1 MEKILVVHN
10 RYKHQGG
17 EDIAVESEINA
28 LKNLFEVKTLI
39 FENNEIDIFSD
50 LFNFIFNKNFK
61 SAKKL
66 NKILDEFN
74 PDYVYI
80 HNTWFKASVLIFD
93 VLEKRKITTVV
104 KLHNF
109 RYDCT
114 RHYLFKGHIRNED
127 VCSRCGAHKYKKKDF

>member
-66 NKILDEFN
+66 NNILLVSYN
-74 PDYVYI
+74 PLFSFGSTFVQGI
-80 HNTWFKASVLIFD
+80 K
-93 VLEKRKITTVV
+93 
-104 KLHNF
+104 
-109 RYDCT
+109 
-114 RHYLFKGHIRNED
+114 YLS
-127 VCSRCGAHKYKKKDF
+127 CC